1 MTVDIKFLFEMWL
14 AQTPGD
20 IARVHGG
27 PHALLRIQAYV
38 RLADVVPLA
47 PAAPADPA
55 AAPAA
60 VLRG

>member
-1 MTVDIKFLFEMWL
+1 MWL
-14 AQTPGD
+14 AQTPRD
-20 IARVHGG
+20 IARVQGG

-47 PAAPADPA
+47 PAAPAAPA
-55 AAPAA
+55 AAPDA

>member
-1 MTVDIKFLFEMWL
+1 MWL
-14 AQTPGD
+14 AQTPRD
-20 IARVHGG
+20 IARVQGGG

-47 PAAPADPA
+47 PAAPAAPA